1 MNTVYS
7 DRRERLRSMIQEM
20 GVDGY
25 LVLHPANRY
34 YLSGFELHDPQCNES
49 AGCLVLG
56 HRSRD
61 LLCTDPRYLDAAGR
75 VWPEEDVFL
84 YRQDKLETL
93 LQFFQKSGIS
103 TLGFES
109 GSMSYQTYEVLSK
122 GLEMVPSKG
131 LTEELR
137 KIKHPEEIARLQES
151 CDLNHAIFAE
161 LPSLVQTGISESALS
176 WSLET
181 RFRERGA
188 SELAFD
194 CIVAFGPNA
203 ALPHSIPGQAV
214 LAEQQPVLVDMGGR
228 LQAYCSD
235 QTRTLWHGPKPSDFF
250 QRTLERVQKAQ
261 TLAIQAI
268 RPGLELRELYG
279 VAHEYFRE
287 QGVEQYFT
295 HGLGHGIGLE
305 THEFPGIGPKSVGSL
320 EPGMVIT
327 IEPGLYYP
335 EWGGVRWEHMVLVT
349 DDGARVL

>member
-1 MNTVYS
+1 M
-7 DRRERLRSMIQEM
+7 RPMIQEM
-20 GVDGY
+20 GVDAY

-49 AGCLVLG
+49 AGCLVLRP
-56 HRSRD
+56 RSRD
-61 LLCTDPRYLDAAGR
+61 ILCTDPRYLDAAGR
-75 VWPEEDVFL
+75 VWPEDDIFI

-93 LQFFQKSGIS
+93 LRFFQQSGIG

-109 GSMSYQTYEVLSK
+109 GSMAYQTYQVLSE
-122 GLEMVPSKG
+122 GLEMVPCKG

-137 KIKHPEEIARLQES
+137 KIKHPEEVERLQES

-161 LPSLVQTGISESALS
+161 LPALVQTGVSESALS
-176 WSLET
+176 WTLET
-181 RFRERGA
+181 LFRERGA

-203 ALPHSIPGQAV
+203 ALPHSIPGRAI
-214 LAEQQPVLVDMGGR
+214 LADHQPVLVDMGGR
-228 LQAYCSD
+228 RKSYCSD
-235 QTRTLWHGPKPSDFF
+235 QTRTLWHGPTPSGFF
-250 QRTLERVQKAQ
+250 QRTLELVQKAQ

-268 RPGLELRELYG
+268 RPGLELRKLYA

-305 THEFPGIGPKSVGSL
+305 THEFPGIGPKSVGIL
-320 EPGMVIT
+320 EPGMMIT
-327 IEPGLYYP
+327 VEPGLYYP
-335 EWGGVRWEHMVLVT
+335 DWGGVRWEHMVLVT
-349 DDGARVL
+349 EDGAQVFEDPEPAPGS